1 MQQHIR
7 DAVDNYYT
15 FVQSLNSDSKLHSE
29 LVTKTSSESIIL
41 NIKEIAYQLN
51 LLKKQKILNDFKS
64 LNDMQM
70 TRKKKL
76 NELNDECLAMF
87 KECLEELELVSDELE
102 MANI

>member
-15 FVQSLNSDSKLHSE
+15 FVQSLSSDSKLHSE
-29 LVTKTSSESIIL
+29 LVTQTSSESIIL

-76 NELNDECLAMF
+76 NELNEECLSMF
-87 KECLEELELVSDELE
+87 KECLEELELVYDELQ